1 MDFLHKKQDCSVF
14 LFEDDDF
21 PVKTKNGSE
30 WIDKFCK
37 ELKRKKLD
45 DKIMWKINCRPDEID
60 HDQFCNDERT
70 MDCIWF
76 FWALM
81 MAPIAALEG

>member
-30 WIDKFCK
+30 WIDEFCK
-37 ELKRKKLD
+37 ELKRKKLA
-45 DKIMWKINCRPDEID
+45 DKIIWKINCRPDEID
-60 HDQFCNDERT
+60 YDV
-70 MDCIWF
+70 
-76 FWALM
+76 L
-81 MAPIAALEG
+81 P